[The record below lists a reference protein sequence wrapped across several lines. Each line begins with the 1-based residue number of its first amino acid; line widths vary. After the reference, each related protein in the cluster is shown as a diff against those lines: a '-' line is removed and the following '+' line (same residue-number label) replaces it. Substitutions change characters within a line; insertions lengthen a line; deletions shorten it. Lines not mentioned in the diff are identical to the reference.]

1 MIEDEKALIQ
11 VDEFR
16 KIFFTFFKGEV
27 KASIIYEKLLPQI
40 VVWLSLD
47 DEETVYTE
55 AHNAPQNSK
64 KMVSIQKLSLFIDGF
79 NFSPVKVGQI
89 HFKNGSTEM
98 TYIMSSNEKGS
109 LAEKS
114 KNPQWHER
122 NTDEKHLLKLLTL
135 VSSKINERFRN
146 MREAFRYIDTDH
158 SQSISINEFAQAI
171 EYFRLKLSFED
182 I

>member
-16 KIFFTFFKGEV
+16 RIFFPFFKGEV

-79 NFSPVKVGQI
+79 NFSPVKVSDI
-89 HFKNGSTEM
+89 HYKNDSEEM
-98 TYIMSSNEKGS
+98 TYIMTSNTKGN
-109 LAEKS
+109 LAD
-114 KNPQWHER
+114 Q
-122 NTDEKHLLKLLTL
+122 D
-135 VSSKINERFRN
+135 
-146 MREAFRYIDTDH
+146 
-158 SQSISINEFAQAI
+158 
-171 EYFRLKLSFED
+171 
-182 I
+182 